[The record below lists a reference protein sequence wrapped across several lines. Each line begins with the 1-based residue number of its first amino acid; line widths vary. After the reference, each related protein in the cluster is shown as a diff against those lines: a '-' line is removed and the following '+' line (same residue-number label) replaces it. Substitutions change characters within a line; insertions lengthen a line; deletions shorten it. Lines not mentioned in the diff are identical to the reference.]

1 MPDAREGATRFA
13 REGPYDEQVAWIEE
27 LRAALG
33 PERVRTDRGDLIV
46 VSRDGSPLHGA
57 PACLAYPEQR
67 EHVEAAMRIASE
79 AGIPIVARGGGTSL
93 AAGAIPPAGA
103 LVLAFNRMTRILEL
117 DVEERTALVQPGLT
131 NLALDVAARAHG
143 LRYAP
148 DPSSRRISMI
158 GGNVAT
164 NAGGL
169 HCLAH
174 GVTTDHVR
182 GLEIVLADGTVAFA
196 RRPRRARPARAR
208 RRFRG
213 HARGGH
219 ERVVTLLPVP
229 EATGMVVCGFP
240 QIEGAGAVAEAIVR
254 AGLPAS
260 ALEYIDETMLGVISG
275 ASPGLLPSGVEAA
288 LIAEVETLAE
298 SIDDALATIE
308 EPRARRGGSSRR
320 AVTRPSRP
328 QVWEARSTSGGAVG
342 LLQPDSYT
350 HDFAV
355 PRDRIVEVLRGIT
368 RITGPIASRWSR
380 SRTWGTATS
389 IRAALR
395 RARARRLPAG
405 ARREQCH
412 PRARARLRRHA
423 QRRARIGL
431 EKLGAMGRQFTPP
444 ELDLLRA
451 VRAAFDP
458 QGILNPDKAIPLAG
472 DEARRGVFA
481 HA

>member
-1 MPDAREGATRFA
+1 
-13 REGPYDEQVAWIEE
+13 VAWIEE

-33 PERVRTDRGDLIV
+33 PERVRTDRGDLRA

-67 EHVEAAMRIASE
+67 EHVEAAVRIASE

-103 LVLAFNRMTRILEL
+103 LVLAFNRMTHILEL

-148 DPSSRRISMI
+148 DPSSRRVSMI

-182 GLEIVLADGTVAFA
+182 GLEIVLTDGTVAFIDDLD
-196 RRPRRARPARAR
+196 PLDLRAL
-208 RRFRG
+208 
-213 HARGGH
+213 
-219 ERVVTLLPVP
+219 VVGSEGTLAVVTSALLTLLPVP

-240 QIEGAGAVAEAIVR
+240 QIEGAGAVAEAVVR

-260 ALEYIDETMLGVISG
+260 ALEYIDATMLSVISR
-275 ASPGLLPSGVEAA
+275 ASPELLPSGVEAA

-298 SIDDALATIE
+298 SLDDSLAAIEALVRDA
-308 EPRARRGGSSRR
+308 GGSSRR
-320 AVTRPSRP
+320 AVTAREQT
-328 QVWEARSTSGGAVG
+328 QVWEARRTSGGAVG

-355 PRDRIVEVLRGIT
+355 PRDRIVEALRGIA
-368 RITGPIASRWSR
+368 RITGPLGVELVTVAHLGDGNIHPKLLYDDREPGAYERVLEASNAILELVLACG
-380 SRTWGTATS
+380 GTLS
-389 IRAALR
+389 
-395 RARARRLPAG
+395 G
-405 ARREQCH
+405 EH
-412 PRARARLRRHA
+412 G
-423 QRRARIGL
+423 IGL

-458 QGILNPDKAIPLAG
+458 KRLLNPDKAVPPAG
-472 DEARRGVFA
+472 DAARRGVYA